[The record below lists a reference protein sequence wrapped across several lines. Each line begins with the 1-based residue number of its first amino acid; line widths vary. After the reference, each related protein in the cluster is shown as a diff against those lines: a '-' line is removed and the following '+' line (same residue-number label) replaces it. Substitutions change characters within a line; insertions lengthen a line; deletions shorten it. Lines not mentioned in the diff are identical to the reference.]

1 MQRPMSHIQCWC
13 RICSAH
19 RNVKVLV
26 RVGSNVPNFH
36 EIRYISWEL
45 VHKLVHVLLF
55 IFCKGV
61 WPATP
66 LPCSDKTNVWIFLLN
81 GSNWSFALVQ
91 QWYRT
96 FFTKNWNISRIND
109 FVIWTYLNLSLE
121 LSRQLWLLCT
131 CF

>member
-1 MQRPMSHIQCWC
+1 MKVWLTSDRLTINILIFLP
-13 RICSAH
+13 APFL
-19 RNVKVLV
+19 KVLV

-66 LPCSDKTNVWIFLLN
+66 LPCSDKTNV
-81 GSNWSFALVQ
+81 
-91 QWYRT
+91 
-96 FFTKNWNISRIND
+96 
-109 FVIWTYLNLSLE
+109 
-121 LSRQLWLLCT
+121 
-131 CF
+131 